1 MAGGARRS
9 MMDDGS
15 ESQRIISP
23 DRRMP
28 KRGQVKGRIVKG
40 LATSIV
46 AMFSFGVPPHQG

>member
-23 DRRMP
+23 DCPMP
-28 KRGQVKGRIVKG
+28 KRGQVKGGIVKG
-40 LATSIV
+40 LANSVV
-46 AMFSFGVPPHQG
+46 AMFSYGAPPHQK